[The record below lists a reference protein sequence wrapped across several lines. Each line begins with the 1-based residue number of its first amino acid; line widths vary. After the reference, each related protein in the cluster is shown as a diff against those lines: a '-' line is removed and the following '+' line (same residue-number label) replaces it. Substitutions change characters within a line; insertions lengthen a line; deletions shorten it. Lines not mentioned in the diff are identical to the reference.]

1 MKLRTLAAALL
12 LASLTGVPAWADK
25 APAPPRSL
33 DVLRGEIDRVDQSL
47 LRLLNERAAIV
58 DEVGRSKATTKAPVF
73 RPGRQA
79 ALMRKLAAVQGLQ
92 RRETLTRV
100 WTAIIAGSILQ
111 QNPGFTVAVVDSANG
126 ATALLAQDYFG
137 AQPQRLGLPTAD
149 AALSALAEHR
159 ADVAVLGLD
168 SPWWQRLP
176 EGVQV
181 LAGAPL
187 LRGEKDRPA
196 ALILARQDIDP
207 SGDDITVARL
217 PPDVEPT
224 GAVLLATDSGRKLWA
239 FAKGVAL
246 PSSAEPIGIYAKPL
260 VPSPVADD
268 KTSARQ

>member
-1 MKLRTLAAALL
+1 MKLRTLPAALL

-25 APAPPRSL
+25 APPRSL
-33 DVLRGEIDRVDQSL
+33 EVLRGEIDRVDQNL

-58 DEVGRSKATTKAPVF
+58 DEVGRSKSGTKAPVF

-79 ALMRKLAAVQGLQ
+79 ALLRKLVSAQGLQ
-92 RRETLTRV
+92 TRETLTRV

-111 QNPGFTVAVVDSANG
+111 QRPEFTVAVVDSANG

-137 AQPQRLGLPTAD
+137 TQPPRLALPTAE

-159 ADVAVLGLD
+159 ADVAVMSLD
-168 SPWWQRLP
+168 GTWWQRMP

-181 LAGAPL
+181 LASAPL
-187 LRGEKDRPA
+187 VRADRERPA

-207 SGDDITVARL
+207 SGDDVTVARL
-217 PPDVEPT
+217 PPDVEPA
-224 GAVLLATDSGRKLWA
+224 GAVLLASDSGRRLWA

-246 PSSAEPIGIYAKPL
+246 PSSAEPIGIYAKPIAPT
-260 VPSPVADD
+260 PSAED
-268 KTSARQ
+268 KASARK